1 MFFRPMSCPHC
12 GAPIAEESYGR
23 SLVTCSYCRG
33 TFAPD
38 GRAVYRMAF
47 ARSLKEAEE
56 RTTGKAITLRGRRYV
71 PELELAR
78 SPRAVT
84 LVARVEVP
92 AIERV
97 VLKLA
102 RDAAYVER
110 ERSVL
115 AAIAASTEAGHAHFA
130 TRVPQLV
137 ASGVAD
143 LEGTGAPAIAVRQR
157 RGYLHT
163 GDDVRRAFPSGL
175 DGRHV
180 VWMWRRVLEV
190 LGFAHRSGWV
200 HGTVSLEHLVVGAR
214 DHGVL
219 VVGWASAQR
228 SSPGAIKADVAAS
241 AAAMRSLGEP
251 TMPEPL
257 REAIAS
263 AEAGGASDA
272 WELADSV
279 GHAARRAYGPPAFH
293 PLDLPPFRR

>member
-1 MFFRPMSCPHC
+1 
-12 GAPIAEESYGR
+12 
-23 SLVTCSYCRG
+23 
-33 TFAPD
+33 
-38 GRAVYRMAF
+38 MAF